1 MRPTLLLTSHGAVVF
16 VDTTSGELRHGP
28 LVGSPSNVVL
38 VREGEQARIRFVGA
52 DGQQDLVFLPEYSA
66 IVGSDKVRTNEAA
79 IAARSVFSC
88 LTATDKEF
96 GLTARGKFLC
106 AEADGRITLSRSI
119 CKRWETFHVQPDA
132 FITTWRIKDRQK
144 FFAPLLPLDALC
156 FDIGANHGEHT
167 AAFLSAGARRVVAVE
182 PQAELANFIVEA
194 FPKEIKSGTVI
205 VRAQAVGSERGV
217 AKLFPAQDSGKSM
230 STLSAL
236 FVEIARANG
245 RRWDETAAI
254 EVNVVTLDSLID
266 EFGVPDY
273 VKIDVEGFDF
283 EVLRG
288 LSRPIALLSFE
299 FNTQPRL
306 IEIAEQ
312 CIGYIDRLGR
322 YEFNYQAEAPGQAW
336 LQFEKWVSPGVMR
349 YTLRH
354 DMARAKLFGDI
365 FARLRERLDHE

>member
-1 MRPTLLLTSHGAVVF
+1 MRQTLLLTSHGTVVF

-38 VREGEQARIRFVGA
+38 VREGGQGGVQVCWCRWPARSCIPAGILGHRRL
-52 DGQQDLVFLPEYSA
+52 GQGTEPN
-66 IVGSDKVRTNEAA
+66 KAA
-79 IAARSVFSC
+79 IAARTVFSC
-88 LTATDKEF
+88 LTTTDKEF

-106 AEADGRITLSRSI
+106 AEGDGRITLSRSV

-156 FDIGANHGEHT
+156 FDTGANHGEHT

-194 FPKEIKSGTVI
+194 FPKEIKSGAVI
-205 VRAQAVGSERGV
+205 VRAQAVASERGI
-217 AKLFPAQDSGKSM
+217 AKLFPAQNSGKSM

-266 EFGVPDY
+266 EFGVPDC
-273 VKIDVEGFDF
+273 V
-283 EVLRG
+283 
-288 LSRPIALLSFE
+288 
-299 FNTQPRL
+299 NT
-306 IEIAEQ
+306 
-312 CIGYIDRLGR
+312 
-322 YEFNYQAEAPGQAW
+322 
-336 LQFEKWVSPGVMR
+336 
-349 YTLRH
+349 T
-354 DMARAKLFGDI
+354 
-365 FARLRERLDHE
+365 